1 MPLRVTDQ
9 IHWCLSTPG
18 LRWAR
23 EPRKGLPRGKDSAD
37 LIGSSR
43 RRPTLRGFRPPG
55 ARAGWLGNRPRLVYL
70 ANHITSERKDFG
82 VSAPRACPQKTGAW
96 SSAMNDRAAVIQFE
110 WIAQGFTAVS
120 FWTAPWRSITGLEDR
135 FRFWPMSGLG
145 TARLSPNRC
154 LAGLPCPSCQKKL
167 SRSSRSEDANTE
179 KKSFP

>member
-23 EPRKGLPRGKDSAD
+23 QPRKGLPRGKDSAD

-43 RRPTLRGFRPPG
+43 QRPTLRGFRPPG

-70 ANHITSERKDFG
+70 ANDITSERKRFWSIRPQG
-82 VSAPRACPQKTGAW
+82 TSAKNW
-96 SSAMNDRAAVIQFE
+96 SLEFSDERSGSRHQLE

-154 LAGLPCPSCQKKL
+154 LAGLPAAAKALARQAM
-167 SRSSRSEDANTE
+167 SELPKE
-179 KKSFP
+179 IKPEFPF